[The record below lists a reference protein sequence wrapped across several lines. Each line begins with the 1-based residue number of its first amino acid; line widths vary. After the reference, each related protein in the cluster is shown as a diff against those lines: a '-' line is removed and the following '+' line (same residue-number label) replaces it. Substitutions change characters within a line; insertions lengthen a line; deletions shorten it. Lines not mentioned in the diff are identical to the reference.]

1 MAKEKL
7 PSWLAESPVPDIR
20 TILEQAGTDPVAAIA
35 AALPFKYRRI
45 ALYKGYRRREDLQYE
60 LEEAE
65 GELASAQRALES
77 SRGRLPVSALSF
89 VLAPT
94 KYWPDLIPF
103 YERQVRRGRIAI
115 DRLRKELDEV
125 NRVIRT
131 ILELEAEKEAW
142 RRTLP

>member
-45 ALYKGYRRREDLQYE
+45 ALYKGYRRREELQYE

-65 GELASAQRALES
+65 GDLASAQRALERS
-77 SRGRLPVSALSF
+77 KIPYRRYPWSEF
-89 VLAPT
+89 
-94 KYWPDLIPF
+94 WPDRISF
-103 YERQVRRGRIAI
+103 YERQVRRGKDII

-131 ILELEAEKEAW
+131 ILELEAEKLRKE
-142 RRTLP
+142 LPWT